1 MKIRIPRI
9 GLRGS
14 LTRVMTYCIA
24 LVSMFMI
31 FFSFNNTSWGS
42 VCIVATLVLIILN
55 CRYDYLKPLF
65 PFVLVCGITMLLLFM
80 SGRASERG
88 FNAPVN
94 NALKYIHLMFV
105 VALSIAMKKMSRQER
120 HTILKW
126 TMVSLTISVLISL
139 YYLLRVDI
147 YAVRF
152 SELRGFPMVIGF
164 DQFYGLCM
172 FLCVLFFTVI
182 SCKQEKNKT
191 KYIVLII
198 IWLAC
203 VGLSLLV
210 TGLLLAVMG
219 IALGLAVAKYNES
232 KSKTILWVIAII
244 ILGFVVLVFRTQ
256 ISDWIYSITD
266 SMNPFLKDR
275 LRSVTDTLL
284 RTDHNIAYSY
294 DRREE
299 LAGYS
304 MSTFRNHPLFGIGYK
319 YYGYGIIGCHQEW
332 QDMLG
337 VFGLFGATVFV
348 ILMMC
353 HSRYLLKRMDNEID
367 KSAYLIALLVYIVFG
382 FLNPCLTPPSLSVL
396 FIVAPNASCIFPQ
409 RDWMI

>member
-24 LVSMFMI
+24 LVSTFMI

-182 SCKQEKNKT
+182 SCKQGKNKT

-348 ILMMC
+348 ILMIC
-353 HSRYLLKRMDNEID
+353 HSRYLLKGMDNEID
-367 KSAYLIALLVYIVFG
+367 KSAYFIALLVYIVFG

>member
-31 FFSFNNTSWGS
+31 FFSFNNSSWGS

-65 PFVLVCGITMLLLFM
+65 PFVLVCGIPMLLLFM
-80 SGRASERG
+80 SGRAAERG

-275 LRSVTDTLL
+275 IRSVTDTLL